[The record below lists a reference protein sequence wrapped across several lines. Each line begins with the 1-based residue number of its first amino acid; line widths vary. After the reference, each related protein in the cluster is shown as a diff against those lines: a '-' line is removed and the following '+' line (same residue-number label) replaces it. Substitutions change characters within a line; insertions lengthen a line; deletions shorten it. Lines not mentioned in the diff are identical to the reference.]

1 MTYSKPSCNSFAGI
15 DMADISGTVQ
25 TAYLHVFFEQ
35 VAELNDKSAQA
46 TVQIAQSYKT
56 ETIHTIK
63 DLA

>member
-1 MTYSKPSCNSFAGI
+1 MLYIKPKCNSFAGMDI
-15 DMADISGTVQ
+15 ADVAQ

-35 VAELNDKSAQA
+35 VAELNDKPTQA
-46 TVQIAQSYKT
+46 IVQIAQSYKT